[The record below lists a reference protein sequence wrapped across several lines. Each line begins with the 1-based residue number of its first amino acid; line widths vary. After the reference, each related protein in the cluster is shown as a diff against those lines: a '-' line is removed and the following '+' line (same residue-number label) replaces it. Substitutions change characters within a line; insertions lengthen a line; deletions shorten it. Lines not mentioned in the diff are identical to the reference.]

1 MFRNSRVLASAFCV
15 LSACA
20 APAAVASPLT
30 AERILQQFN
39 LVALGDMTA
48 GGDVEGRTFVGGD
61 LKGGSATFYTRPK
74 SASLSEYAA
83 LMVGGDVEGS
93 WKNVNGSGD
102 AEIAGDVAQMNMNG
116 GKAFIGG
123 SIKGAVNG
131 QKQVGAD
138 VAVPDY
144 FEETLQALS
153 LNLAALD
160 GKSAVALSGA
170 RPNQKA
176 TFNAAPDGDGL
187 AVFDIE
193 DGGAFFASIG
203 EIAFNL
209 NGADT
214 ILINVGG
221 LDIDVVANF
230 LGGVGAQIA
239 SLAIWNF
246 HEAVSLDFNREFF
259 GSVLAPYAQVQNS
272 NALNGSIVAQS
283 LIQRGAVRLPGFSGS
298 LPEFSLA
305 DEPSV
310 ATPEPAMGLALL
322 AGGLALIAVRR
333 RARG

>member
-1 MFRNSRVLASAFCV
+1 MLASAFCV
-15 LSACA
+15 LGAFA
-20 APAAVASPLT
+20 APSAIASPLT

-39 LVALGDMTA
+39 LVVLGDMTA
-48 GGDVEGRTFVGGD
+48 GSDVEGRTYVGGD
-61 LKGGSATFYTRPK
+61 LKGNSATFYTRPK
-74 SASLSEYAA
+74 SVTLSEYAA

-102 AEIAGDVAQMNMNG
+102 ATIAGDVAQMNMNG
-116 GKAFIGG
+116 GKALIGG

-131 QKQVGAD
+131 QKQTGAKIE
-138 VAVPDY
+138 VPDY

-160 GKSAVALSGA
+160 GKSTIAFSST

-187 AVFDIE
+187 AVFNIE
-193 DGGAFFASIG
+193 DGAAFFASVG

-209 NGADT
+209 NGAET
-214 ILINVGG
+214 ILINVDG
-221 LDIDVVANF
+221 LDIDVAANF

-246 HEAVSLDFNREFF
+246 HDAVSLDFNREFF

-283 LIQRGAVRLPGFSGS
+283 LIQRGAVRLPGFAGS
-298 LPEFSLA
+298 LPEFSA
-305 DEPSV
+305 DEPAT
-310 ATPEPAMGLALL
+310 ATPEPAMGVLLL
-322 AGGLALIAVRR
+322 AGGLALMAIRR